1 MIEYDVKIVIVI
13 EVIHFLKAQP
23 VFTVTYCKVT
33 NYDVL
38 FYYLPVLIVIS
49 STFVIGFTVGILYKV
64 SLSS

>member
-1 MIEYDVKIVIVI
+1 MIEYDVKNSNSDRGNP
-13 EVIHFLKAQP
+13 LPKAQP